1 MKKFR
6 GSGNGRGRM
15 SRMILKKEEDL
26 LSKLRNELRQKINK
40 GVELKASQGSDS
52 ADLSAFNL
60 DTSLSISFAGQY
72 ARSLREINQ
81 ALKKV
86 KERTYGVCEECG
98 EKIPQGRLK
107 AHPFALFCVPCQS
120 LREEETVRNR
130 IMNEEEDSEPL
141 LVGESELLPF

>member
-1 MKKFR
+1 MKKFQKTA
-6 GSGNGRGRM
+6 NGAGRM

-26 LSKLRNELRQKINK
+26 LTKLRNEIRQKINK

-52 ADLSAFNL
+52 ADLSAFNS

-107 AHPFALFCVPCQS
+107 ALPFALFCVPCQS
-120 LREEETVRNR
+120 TREEEAVRNKR
-130 IMNEEEDSEPL
+130 EKEEDESDSL
-141 LVGESELLPF
+141 LAQDPELLPL